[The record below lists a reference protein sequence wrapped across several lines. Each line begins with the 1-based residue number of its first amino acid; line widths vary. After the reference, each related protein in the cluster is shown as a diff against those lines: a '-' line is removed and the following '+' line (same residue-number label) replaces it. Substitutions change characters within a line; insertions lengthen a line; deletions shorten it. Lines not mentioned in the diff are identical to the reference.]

1 MFGYVTVNQSEMK
14 YKEFDE
20 YHKYYC
26 GLCKVLKDRHGIKG
40 QISLSND
47 MTFLVILLTGLYE
60 PKETE
65 GSRKCVAYPLQK
77 HEYIINECT
86 EYVADMNVVLTYYKC
101 LDDWQDERKIF
112 RKLYAEMLLSGKNP
126 LHVTY
131 EDKIKSIINGLANM
145 SRMEQDKSD
154 DIDALSGEFGKI
166 MADICTMKQDE
177 WKDEMAGLGY
187 YLGKFI
193 YILDAYDDIERDI
206 KKNNFNPLISRL
218 ATTDKNAIIIKN
230 ISEDS
235 WNSLYEWCKEVL
247 TMLAAESTRY
257 YEMLP
262 IVEHTAILR
271 NILYSGIWA
280 SFYRISE
287 KRGINQTI

>member
-1 MFGYVTVNQSEMK
+1 MFGYVTVNQSELK
-14 YKEFDE
+14 YKEFDD

-26 GLCKVLKDRHGIKG
+26 GLCKVLKDRHGTKG
-40 QISLSND
+40 QVSLSND

-60 PKETE
+60 PKETD
-65 GSRKCVAYPLQK
+65 GSRKCVAHPFQK

-101 LDDWQDERKIF
+101 MDDWQDERKIF
-112 RKLYAEMLLSGKNP
+112 RRLYAKLLLSGKNP
-126 LHVTY
+126 LHAYY
-131 EDKIKSIINGLANM
+131 EDKIKGIINGLSNIN
-145 SRMEQDKSD
+145 RMEQAQSD

-166 MADICTMKQDE
+166 MSDICTMKQDE

-206 KKNNFNPLISRL
+206 KKHNFNPLISKL
-218 ATTDKNAIIIKN
+218 AETDN

-235 WNSLYEWCKEVL
+235 WRKLYEWCKEVL
-247 TMLAAESTRY
+247 TMLAAESARY